1 MNASRQV
8 MLETARGPV
17 AVTPGVIDDE
27 AEYAYRNGQCI
38 ALSLALAKETGWP
51 IVVQLSK
58 PGDPW
63 WEEKTH
69 GTHIPPEQAT
79 AGWMYHFVHSLVM
92 SPERTLL
99 DISGEYEPDDFWA
112 NASYRYGSTSLV
124 ALEPATLKKALADVQ
139 RHGATFALDERTA
152 TAFAA
157 PILRD
162 YTKTEL

>member
-79 AGWMYHFVHSLVM
+79 AGWMYHFVHSLVQAPM
-92 SPERTLL
+92 GRFSTSVASTTGR
-99 DISGEYEPDDFWA
+99 ISGPM
-112 NASYRYGSTSLV
+112 L
-124 ALEPATLKKALADVQ
+124 P
-139 RHGATFALDERTA
+139 TA
-152 TAFAA
+152 MA
-157 PILRD
+157 PPRWSFSSPLP
-162 YTKTEL
+162 